1 MYHAQ
6 TTLQIVQRYF
16 DFFSQAVV
24 IFSCLCFKATLLS
37 KIGPKCSHFVQFSL
51 FENSKRIRVF
61 LVPFHFFHVRHCL
74 MLTASPSELNLT
86 SPPASP
92 CKPAKNTFMTKTK
105 SQICGLIQLLK
116 YVIPYP
122 CPSPKIGIMI
132 GQTKIL
138 QNKKS
143 YQRSAGGKTT
153 NFFYLMRGSQSMT
166 ARGHEGKGEKDI

>member
-1 MYHAQ
+1 
-6 TTLQIVQRYF
+6 
-16 DFFSQAVV
+16 
-24 IFSCLCFKATLLS
+24 
-37 KIGPKCSHFVQFSL
+37 
-51 FENSKRIRVF
+51 
-61 LVPFHFFHVRHCL
+61 

-138 QNKKS
+138 QNKK
-143 YQRSAGGKTT
+143 RSAGGKTT
-153 NFFYLMRGSQSMT
+153 IFFNLMRGSHSMT